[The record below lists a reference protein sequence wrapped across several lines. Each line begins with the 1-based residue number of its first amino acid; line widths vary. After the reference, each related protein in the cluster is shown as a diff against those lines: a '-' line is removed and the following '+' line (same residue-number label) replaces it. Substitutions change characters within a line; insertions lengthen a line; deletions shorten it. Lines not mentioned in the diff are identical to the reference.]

1 MLNNYES
8 LDPEILRSFL
18 SILATD
24 CVTFTF
30 SFSGYFLKS
39 ISFIFLYSLF
49 FHFIPITCNLL
60 NVKINN
66 CNIIEP
72 CFQVFLKITYQII
85 GRNRSTDSL
94 LRAFSEVLLYIWV
107 CFCMKPQREVCFQIL
122 VKLTK
127 SRLYVFPFSFF
138 CQVRRKY
145 NQEFPK
151 YTTTNERHKYQNV
164 KK

>member
-30 SFSGYFLKS
+30 SFSGYVLKS
-39 ISFIFLYSLF
+39 KSFIFLYSFF
-49 FHFIPITCNLL
+49 FHFIPITFNLL
-60 NVKINN
+60 NVEINN

-85 GRNRSTDSL
+85 GHNRSTDSL
-94 LRAFSEVLLYIWV
+94 FRDFSEILLYIWV

-127 SRLYVFPFSFF
+127 SHSTFFHFPSFA
-138 CQVRRKY
+138 R
-145 NQEFPK
+145 
-151 YTTTNERHKYQNV
+151 
-164 KK
+164 

>member
-1 MLNNYES
+1 M
-8 LDPEILRSFL
+8 RSFL
-18 SILATD
+18 SILATN

-30 SFSGYFLKS
+30 SFSGCVLKS
-39 ISFIFLYSLF
+39 KSFIFLYSFF
-49 FHFIPITCNLL
+49 FHFIPITFNLL
-60 NVKINN
+60 NVEINN

-72 CFQVFLKITYQII
+72 CFQVFLKITYQVI

-94 LRAFSEVLLYIWV
+94 FRAFSEILLYIWV

-151 YTTTNERHKYQNV
+151 YTTTNERRKYQNV
-164 KK
+164 KM